1 MGGQGE
7 TYTIQFRQI
16 SHQSK
21 VCSCY
26 KDSHRDPAEP
36 GAVHGPAPRVHQET
50 DHEVSLGRRVH
61 VATAEAAAGVRGVV
75 VAAAAV
81 CPRLR
86 WKEGGR
92 HNNSGNFSLLC
103 IYWKLSRPA
112 EIASDK

>member
-50 DHEVSLGRRVH
+50 DHEVGLGGRIQ
-61 VATAEAAAGVRGVV
+61 VAAAEAAAGVRGVV
-75 VAAAAV
+75 VTAATIR
-81 CPRLR
+81 PRLKR
-86 WKEGGR
+86 GEG
-92 HNNSGNFSLLC
+92 
-103 IYWKLSRPA
+103 
-112 EIASDK
+112 

>member
-1 MGGQGE
+1 MESEGQVGDNKR
-7 TYTIQFRQI
+7 QFDRIAHQAI
-16 SHQSK
+16 TEGLLMTQHGRVNPTTRRASHA
-21 VCSCY
+21 
-26 KDSHRDPAEP
+26 HRDSAEP

-92 HNNSGNFSLLC
+92 PS
-103 IYWKLSRPA
+103 
-112 EIASDK
+112 